1 MPDEMK
7 TVRRRRRPQPAQQME
22 EESPVSAQPMR
33 IIVGE
38 ENDEPDWM
46 VSAGNITGAASRRT
60 RQKGEETGSSRARTV
75 TEAKA
80 HKESQ
85 AVLKLKKK
93 PAESDSSS
101 RDSMREG
108 ETQGTAKKTQST
120 RTAVKR
126 TPSAKRTTTVKRTPK
141 RTPAKRKK
149 LTKKERERRKKVFKR
164 TALLSLGAVLA
175 VVILAVGI
183 IGGSRLLDIK
193 KTLDVGNGVF
203 YPNIFVNN
211 IPLAGRTLDEAAT
224 IVTQQVTAQIASF
237 KITLRTQ
244 DGRSWDITGSDL
256 QMQYDVADQLDQ
268 LWAIGHTGSSA
279 ERYKQVKALEEEP
292 AIRYTTLSYDLS
304 RVNQILTQIKAE
316 IDTPAV
322 SATRIDDSTQW
333 PPFSYTDDV
342 PGQTLDITGLNEKIC
357 DMVDRLESGV
367 VDLSPTPV
375 EATVTREMLEGQIVK
390 LSSFNTTI
398 SKAGNYAESKK
409 ENIRIGTEKFNHLII
424 KSGESVSFNKVTGK
438 RTAANG
444 YQVALEIA
452 YGEYREGYGGGI
464 CQVSSTLYN
473 AVVNAG
479 LEVTK
484 RTPHA
489 IPSAYVDKGLDAT
502 VSDDRYDFV
511 FKNTTGADIYLESG
525 LYKDNNNYW
534 HTYFTIYG
542 RPDPNGYTYK
552 LESQVKETIPLPDPE
567 YRQDTD
573 AQYVIYDDE
582 TYQSSEGR
590 EGYVVDVYLVTLDA
604 NGLEVSR
611 ELTYTDTYKAS
622 APVIYVGVTPRET
635 PVPPELSV
643 D

>member
-108 ETQGTAKKTQST
+108 EMQGTAKKTQST

-357 DMVDRLESGV
+357 GMVDRLESGV

-511 FKNTTGADIYLESG
+511 FKNTTGADIYLEAG

-573 AQYVIYDDE
+573 GQYVIYDDE

>member
-7 TVRRRRRPQPAQQME
+7 AVRRRRRPQPAQQME

-60 RQKGEETGSSRARTV
+60 RQKGEETGSSRAWTV

-93 PAESDSSS
+93 PAESDGSS

-424 KSGESVSFNKVTGK
+424 KSGESVSFNKVTGQ

-444 YQVALEIA
+444 YQVSTARAMAAVSARCLRRCIMQWSMRGWRSPSA
-452 YGEYREGYGGGI
+452 RRMPSPRLMWTRGLMPPFLTTGMTSCSRTPRVRISTWRPVCTRITTTTGTRISPSMAGRTPTATPTSSSLRSRRRFLCLI
-464 CQVSSTLYN
+464 LSTVRIPTASTSST
-473 AVVNAG
+473 
-479 LEVTK
+479 TTR
-484 RTPHA
+484 RTRA
-489 IPSAYVDKGLDAT
+489 AKDARAMWWT
-502 VSDDRYDFV
+502 CTWSRWMPTAWRFRASSRIRIR
-511 FKNTTGADIYLESG
+511 T
-525 LYKDNNNYW
+525 
-534 HTYFTIYG
+534 
-542 RPDPNGYTYK
+542 RPA
-552 LESQVKETIPLPDPE
+552 
-567 YRQDTD
+567 R
-573 AQYVIYDDE
+573 
-582 TYQSSEGR
+582 R
-590 EGYVVDVYLVTLDA
+590 
-604 NGLEVSR
+604 
-611 ELTYTDTYKAS
+611 
-622 APVIYVGVTPRET
+622 
-635 PVPPELSV
+635 
-643 D
+643 